1 MFKINKNAIIQT
13 KFGDIMDIN
22 DIKKSMNPINLQGLN
37 LELTS
42 NCHLDSLIN
51 HFNYTSSRKKALVAL
66 EKIYFEMY
74 SNIEKNNNNFKM
86 QEDEDKVILDENS
99 YFHILPANMET
110 LKSISMFGLVAS
122 EWFGQLEKQKEAC
135 FCTFLNRFNSL
146 EENEKT
152 NNCNAY
158 HNYVMYKTSD
168 THVWLFFD
176 KRNYYMNELL
186 KLDFFEYQRI
196 RKTEKDKLT
205 SLYPK
210 EIIDIY
216 ENLILPMSPSSST
229 FHDNLCRTY
238 FWSAI
243 PGGIPPMLINGVC
256 IGDYS
261 KLYQELD
268 TIEYLFPNATIFDG
282 KRNILGYGKNKIK

>member
-1 MFKINKNAIIQT
+1 MDSKTLREKIGTISISGMNLDSVDNCHFDSLSEQIKPKSSKELLAI
-13 KFGDIMDIN
+13 K
-22 DIKKSMNPINLQGLN
+22 N
-37 LELTS
+37 LEAFYFNLFSTIE
-42 NCHLDSLIN
+42 DSDFSIPRIN
-51 HFNYTSSRKKALVAL
+51 ESY
-66 EKIYFEMY
+66 
-74 SNIEKNNNNFKM
+74 
-86 QEDEDKVILDENS
+86 DKVVLDENS
-99 YFHILPANMET
+99 YFHILPANMEV
-110 LKSISMFGLVAS
+110 LKSISMAGLVAS
-122 EWFGQLEKQKEAC
+122 EWFGQLEKEKEAC

-146 EENEKT
+146 EENKMT
-152 NNCNAY
+152 NNRNAY
-158 HNYVMYKTSD
+158 YNYLMYVTSD

-196 RKTEKDKLT
+196 RKTEKDKIT

-216 ENLILPMSPSSST
+216 ENLILPLSPSSSD
-229 FHDNLCRTY
+229 FHDKFSRTY

-243 PGGIPPMLINGVC
+243 PGGIPPMLINGIC
-256 IGDYS
+256 LGDDS

-282 KRNILGYGKNKIK
+282 KRNVLGYGKNIKENRHL